1 MLRSFALRSLIGLG
15 WAVVL
20 SFLLLGLRLR
30 DRRPQRSAHA
40 ALVPM
45 STARA
50 ALRPAPSPAGHRT
63 VATHGNGVTFMSAG
77 FALQ

>member
-1 MLRSFALRSLIGLG
+1 
-15 WAVVL
+15 
-20 SFLLLGLRLR
+20 
-30 DRRPQRSAHA
+30 
-40 ALVPM
+40 M